1 MTRAPVVAAAAL
13 LLALAGCTG
22 GSDPPGA
29 PATTQ
34 AAPVPSSASE
44 PSPSEPTGPPSRGTV
59 VTDDSVDATTG
70 EVSVSEPAELA
81 VVDAFVRYTQVR
93 LEMLNRAE
101 VDPAALDEVATGEAI
116 TQVTSYAE
124 RLARRGEH
132 VVGTITVNVSGVEI
146 AGTSATV
153 DTCMLNTSV
162 DVDSSGQVV
171 ESDAPAAYLGRAS
184 VLQVTSDT
192 WVVSDV
198 SVQFVDD
205 CPGS

>member
-22 GSDPPGA
+22 EGDPPA
-29 PATTQ
+29 TPATTQ
-34 AAPVPSSASE
+34 AEPVPSSAPE

-59 VTDDSVDATTG
+59 VADDSVDATTG

-101 VDPAALDEVATGEAI
+101 VDQAALDEVATGEAI

-146 AGTSATV
+146 VGTSATV

-171 ESDAPAAYLGRAS
+171 EKDAPAAYLGRAS